1 MIIANPNG
9 ITCDACGFINTNRVD
24 LVTGSGYNANTN
36 TFGSIAASDIN
47 IASSGLTA
55 SVLKIQTGADFI
67 NAGTI
72 NADTV
77 TIEVTNFA
85 NDIENTGTVSSASLN
100 FILTDSFTHNST
112 SFSGFNN
119 FSNLAITTDGTFTNN
134 ATINLTGNLYNHS
147 KYIYNTG
154 GVVNADALALS
165 VAGDFDYGTITAN
178 TFNLNVGGN
187 FSYNN
192 SANDLDWGVN
202 DSLTVLGSASVVAD
216 DFANRGT
223 ITVTN
228 SLNLITFASGGVISA
243 DTFALS
249 VAGDFD
255 YIADYLNNGT
265 ITTNVFNLNV
275 GGDFTFSESANN
287 FIWRANDTLTV
298 SGSANI
304 TAASFNNSGTIDV
317 DNSFNATV
325 GTFINESGA
334 TISAFGECNIV
345 ATTSSDN
352 GTINCLDFAIEAMV
366 FNIATPNSNGLSD
379 NQVDIFD
386 VSTDGTIL
394 NNSAVGGTTQFRSTD
409 VEGNSNITAG
419 SEASLIL
426 FQVTGSTVSA
436 LNGTLEV
443 FGGEAGL
450 IIANPN
456 GIVCTGCAFINA
468 NRLDLVTGNYDAD
481 TNTSK
486 VSV

>member
-1 MIIANPNG
+1 MPLLR
-9 ITCDACGFINTNRVD
+9 T
-24 LVTGSGYNANTN
+24 L
-36 TFGSIAASDIN
+36 
-47 IASSGLTA
+47 
-55 SVLKIQTGADFI
+55 Q
-67 NAGTI
+67 
-72 NADTV
+72 
-77 TIEVTNFA
+77 
-85 NDIENTGTVSSASLN
+85 
-100 FILTDSFTHNST
+100 
-112 SFSGFNN
+112 
-119 FSNLAITTDGTFTNN
+119 
-134 ATINLTGNLYNHS
+134 
-147 KYIYNTG
+147 
-154 GVVNADALALS
+154 
-165 VAGDFDYGTITAN
+165 
-178 TFNLNVGGN
+178 
-187 FSYNN
+187 
-192 SANDLDWGVN
+192 
-202 DSLTVLGSASVVAD
+202 
-216 DFANRGT
+216 
-223 ITVTN
+223 
-228 SLNLITFASGGVISA
+228 
-243 DTFALS
+243 
-249 VAGDFD
+249 
-255 YIADYLNNGT
+255 
-265 ITTNVFNLNV
+265 
-275 GGDFTFSESANN
+275 SANN

-481 TNTSK
+481 TNTFGDIAATNITLGGSSLELDVLNIQTGANFNNAGSINANNLNITAGADFNNAGSINTDNLNITAGADFNNSATINADTVTIEVTNFANDITNTST
-486 VSV
+486 VSSTSLNFILTANFSHSSTSLSGFNFSNLAISTDGTFTNNATINPTGNFTITANTFNNTGGVVNVDTFALSVVGNFDYSSNQWNYHC